1 MCLSVS
7 MRQTNNDELYKQTNK
22 SEEHSRRRSVSFFSL
37 SFSVAY
43 VCVCVCEC
51 VCVRVCRMRVADDVN
66 IDVVLQ
72 CAVVCCSVLQYV
84 KVCCREMQCVA
95 V

>member
-1 MCLSVS
+1 M
-7 MRQTNNDELYKQTNK
+7 
-22 SEEHSRRRSVSFFSL
+22 
-37 SFSVAY
+37 
-43 VCVCVCEC
+43 
-51 VCVRVCRMRVADDVN
+51 CVRVCRMRVADDVN